1 MSNPNKTRMAIA
13 SSSSQVDAVRLR
25 RRRQAQWI
33 LIGAGLIAAS
43 LISATAGALLAFSLS
58 GTPLLQ
64 RNLTPEESSVFAQD
78 DLVSGGFR
86 IRLPRLTRS
95 VNILV
100 MGTSVLSSDVNNPP
114 PETQNLGYHAQVDAL
129 NGLTD
134 TILFLRFD
142 PLKEELVVL
151 SVPRDTRTFVPGL
164 GMTKINAANVQ
175 GGPALTAQVVSELLG
190 NVGIDRYVVM
200 NVQGVEKL
208 VDALGGVTVYV
219 PQDMKY
225 RDDSQRLY
233 IDLNAGE
240 QRLNGNQALQFLRF
254 RYDNYGDIGRIQR
267 QQILLRAL
275 AEQAL
280 NPRTIARLPDISNVI
295 QSHIDTNLSMEELL
309 ALVGFASK
317 TDRSKVEML
326 MLPGD
331 FSTAEYDASYWL
343 PQYEAIDTLVNN
355 YLSSGNGG
363 IVVKGNTSN
372 GENPTDSDA
381 NTLRI
386 TIQNSTPESGAG
398 DKVADLLY
406 DRGYGNLSLGED
418 RAENLQVTRIIA
430 QTGNRNAANA
440 IREILQI
447 GEVRIEST
455 GDLGSDITIQVG
467 NDWLQR

>member
-1 MSNPNKTRMAIA
+1 MSTPNKTRMAIA
-13 SSSSQVDAVRLR
+13 SSSSQADAVRLR

-64 RNLTPEESSVFAQD
+64 RNLTPEESSVFSQD

-134 TILFLRFD
+134 TILFVHFN

-219 PQDMKY
+219 PQDMQY

-233 IDLNAGE
+233 IDLKAGE

-280 NPRTIARLPDISNVI
+280 NPRTIARLPDITNVVR
-295 QSHIDTNLSMEELL
+295 SHIDTNLSMEELL

-317 TDRSKVEML
+317 SDRSQVEML

-343 PQYEAIDTLVNN
+343 PKYEAIDTLVNN
-355 YLSSGNGG
+355 YLSSGNNG
-363 IVVKGNTSN
+363 IIVNGNPAN
-372 GENPTDSDA
+372 GENSPGLDA
-381 NTLRI
+381 NSIRI
-386 TIQNSTPESGAG
+386 TIQNSTGESGAG
-398 DKVADLLY
+398 DRVADVLY
-406 DRGYGNLSLGED
+406 DRGYSNLFLGED
-418 RAENLQVTRIIA
+418 RSENLQTTRIIA
-430 QTGNRNAANA
+430 QTGNRDAAKA
-440 IREILQI
+440 IHEILQI

-455 GDLGSDITIQVG
+455 GDLNSDITIQLG
-467 NDWLQR
+467 NDWLEP